1 MEVENQGYIHYN
13 KGSVILYCLRDFVGE
28 DSLNKAFRTLVDTFG
43 YAEPPYPTALDMY
56 RELEKV
62 VPDSL
67 EYLLIDGFKRI
78 TLYNN
83 RLEEAK
89 ARMLPDSTYEV
100 SVEVF
105 GEKNYADSMG
115 RETPAAMNDW
125 MDVSILRFPKVGR
138 KADKS
143 KNDVPLVH
151 RRVRLKSGKNV
162 FTFMVDEKPMRAEI
176 DRGHL
181 FIDRVMTDNGKK
193 VEVE

>member
-1 MEVENQGYIHYN
+1 VENQGYIHYN

-28 DSLNKAFRTLVDTFG
+28 DSLNKAFRALVDTFG

-67 EYLLIDGFKRI
+67 DYLLVDGFKKI

-83 RLEEAK
+83 RVDEAD

-100 SVEVF
+100 TLELW
-105 GEKNYADSMG
+105 GEKNYADSLG
-115 RETPAAMNDW
+115 RETPAEMNDW
-125 MDVSILRFPKVGR
+125 MDVDIMRYPQFGK

-143 KNDVPLVH
+143 LNDVPLLH
-151 RRVRLKSGKNV
+151 KRVRLKSGKNTLV
-162 FTFMVDEKPMRAEI
+162 FIVNGKPMRAEI
-176 DRGHL
+176 DRDHL

-193 VEVE
+193 VELP

>member
-28 DSLNKAFRTLVDTFG
+28 DSLNKAFRALVDTFG

-56 RELEKV
+56 RELDKV

-67 EYLLIDGFKRI
+67 DYLLVDGFKKI

-83 RLEEAK
+83 RVEEAT

-100 SVEVF
+100 KLKLW
-105 GEKNYADSMG
+105 GEKNYADSLG
-115 RETPAAMNDW
+115 RETPAGMNDW
-125 MDVSILRFPKVGR
+125 MDVSILRQPAVGR

-143 KNDVPLVH
+143 LNDVPLLH
-151 RRVRLKSGKNV
+151 KRVRLKSGWNE
-162 FTFMVDEKPMRAEI
+162 FTFIVDRKPMRAEI
-176 DRGHL
+176 DRDHL
-181 FIDRVMTDNGKK
+181 FIDRVMEDNGKK
-193 VEVE
+193 VEVK